1 MNTKKV
7 IAALVAFTAAA
18 TLGACTNPSKEIA
31 PSKDK
36 TPAPNAQPTTPAPA
50 PTTPAP
56 APTTPAPSTPA
67 PTNPVSPRVP
77 VSPAPTTP
85 QLGQG
90 SGFTYGYT
98 IIDSRNTASDGNYGY
113 NSPDNTVSADTS
125 HAAAQARFAAAQAAL
140 LDANNALTD
149 AQNKLS
155 AAQDAETAAQ
165 GALADAKVKEADAK
179 AALDAAMQANPAG
192 PWPT

>member
-1 MNTKKV
+1 MNTKKIV
-7 IAALVAFTAAA
+7 AALVAFTAAA
-18 TLGACTNPSKEIA
+18 TLGACTNPGKEIT

-36 TPAPNAQPTTPAPA
+36 TPAPNAQPTTSAPA

-90 SGFTYGYT
+90 SGFYGYT
-98 IIDSRNTASDGNYGY
+98 STASQPTFSDGGY
-113 NSPDNTVSADTS
+113 DYTTPRRS
-125 HAAAQARFAAAQAAL
+125 R
-140 LDANNALTD
+140 
-149 AQNKLS
+149 
-155 AAQDAETAAQ
+155 
-165 GALADAKVKEADAK
+165 
-179 AALDAAMQANPAG
+179 
-192 PWPT
+192 